1 MDVSEY
7 MPMFLA
13 EAREHLQELNLAVV
27 RIEETPEDQETVN
40 EIFRIAHSM
49 KGMSATMGF
58 ERMAALTH
66 QMEDVFELLRQR
78 SGGLPRDAINVL
90 LECLDALEAA
100 VEKID
105 ETGQEDLDPAT
116 LIEALKG
123 LVRERTVEQVVHR
136 VGGSAPLPPPEVVAE
151 RAGGRRIVRVEVQLT
166 EDCAMPSVRAY
177 MVLNA
182 LGEQGTVLSSAPA
195 IDKVDAFEGREIE
208 AWVAA
213 EAPDEEID
221 AAARKVADVADATL
235 TEVSDDTLAAAAD
248 EQEAAATPVQKAEG
262 GSGGR
267 GSNTNHKTNTTSVRV
282 DAARLDQLMHFMGEL
297 VVHRTHVESLAAQ
310 AEVPGLSQAMADLA
324 RASQSLQAMVMQ
336 VRMIPVEAVFLRFP
350 RLIRDLSDKL
360 GKQVELKLVGQDTEL
375 DRTVVDALGDP
386 LVHLVRNGLDHG
398 LESPEERE
406 AAGKPP
412 VGTLEISAAH
422 AGGNVVISVRDDG
435 RGIDPAKVA
444 AKAVQRGLI
453 TAEQAESIDQARAAE
468 LLFAPGFSTAETTS
482 DISGRGVGMDA
493 VRTDH
498 PRARRRRE
506 LRLADGQG
514 HDGAD
519 PPAPDPGDHGRAA
532 YRGRRRAVRGAAR
545 ARPAHRAPGRPRGP
559 LGRRQQDAGDA
570 RRRLPAAG
578 RRRGARTPGRGG
590 RRACRHRHLRRA
602 HDGACRHQAGGP
614 ARAGHPP
621 ASARC
626 LRPGRS
632 VGRSRAVQWRH
643 RAHRRLRCPQ
653 PRDRSRRGLME
664 GPHTMTPQ
672 YTDMQL
678 DALRELAN
686 IGSGNAGT
694 SLSAMLG
701 HPVDISVPAA
711 SALPLADAVE
721 AAGDP
726 ESLATGVVLPIFGDI
741 NATVL
746 LLFPPD
752 DEETLCNLL
761 GVPPHT
767 EDGRGALGEIGN
779 ILGCSYINSLAGM
792 TGLAIEPHPPETVA
806 DMVGAIMATVLAT
819 QADQANLGAGDGLAA
834 DRRGPGV

>member
-7 MPMFLA
+7 LPMFLA
-13 EAREHLQELNLAVV
+13 EAREHLQELSLAVV
-27 RIEETPEDQETVN
+27 RIEERPDDRETID
-40 EIFRIAHSM
+40 EIFRAAHSL

-90 LECLDALEAA
+90 LECLDALEAT

-123 LVRERTVEQVVHR
+123 LVRARSPEQEVHR

-151 RAGGRRIVRVEVQLT
+151 RAGGRRIVRVEVELT
-166 EDCAMPSVRAY
+166 EDCAMPSVRAF

-195 IDKVDAFEGREIE
+195 IEKVDAFEGREIE

-213 EAPDEEID
+213 EAPDEDID
-221 AAARKVADVADATL
+221 TAARRVADVASATV
-235 TEVSDDTLAAAAD
+235 TEVSDDALAAAAD
-248 EQEAAATPVQKAEG
+248 EQQAAAPRRAAAPAES
-262 GSGGR
+262 GSAPAA
-267 GSNTNHKTNTTSVRV
+267 SNGATHKTNTTSVRV

-350 RLIRDLSDKL
+350 RLVRDLSGKL

-398 LESPEERE
+398 LESPEERR
-406 AAGKPP
+406 AAGKPET
-412 VGTLEISAAH
+412 GTLEISAAH

-493 VRTDH
+493 VRTII
-498 PRARRRRE
+498 RE
-506 LRLADGQG
+506 LG
-514 HDGAD
+514 
-519 PPAPDPGDHGRAA
+519 GDVSFISEVGKGTTA
-532 YRGRRRAVRGAAR
+532 
-545 ARPAHRAPGRPRGP
+545 
-559 LGRRQQDAGDA
+559 QI
-570 RRRLPAAG
+570 RLP
-578 RRRGARTPGRGG
+578 
-590 RRACRHRHLRRA
+590 L
-602 HDGACRHQAGGP
+602 
-614 ARAGHPP
+614 
-621 ASARC
+621 
-626 LRPGRS
+626 
-632 VGRSRAVQWRH
+632 
-643 RAHRRLRCPQ
+643 
-653 PRDRSRRGLME
+653 
-664 GPHTMTPQ
+664 
-672 YTDMQL
+672 
-678 DALRELAN
+678 
-686 IGSGNAGT
+686 
-694 SLSAMLG
+694 
-701 HPVDISVPAA
+701 
-711 SALPLADAVE
+711 
-721 AAGDP
+721 
-726 ESLATGVVLPIFGDI
+726 
-741 NATVL
+741 
-746 LLFPPD
+746 
-752 DEETLCNLL
+752 TL
-761 GVPPHT
+761 
-767 EDGRGALGEIGN
+767 
-779 ILGCSYINSLAGM
+779 
-792 TGLAIEPHPPETVA
+792 
-806 DMVGAIMATVLAT
+806 AIMAALLIEVDGEPFAIPLERVERTVRLDDHAVRSV
-819 QADQANLGAGDGLAA
+819 AGSKMLVMRDDVFPLLDGGEALGRNGACGGDHAVIVTSGDRTMAIAVTKLVGQRELVTRPLPPDVSDRAAVSGGAVLSSGDIALIVDCDALNPVTGLVAA
-834 DRRGPGV
+834 